1 MEVYDPGGYM
11 NIAIIGGGI
20 SGLSLACELMGK
32 DRGFDI
38 KVFEADNRPG
48 GKIFTE
54 KTDGYICEA
63 GVNGFLNNKPAT
75 LELASRINLPP
86 VRSNDSSRKR
96 FIYTD
101 GALQQL
107 PESVSKFFMSN
118 FLSLPGRLRMIGEYF
133 VPKASKDDETLEDFA
148 KRRVGSEFFEKLLDP
163 MASGVYA
170 GDPSK
175 MSIRSCFNKVYDLEQ
190 KYGGLIKGFM
200 ALGKEAKRSG
210 KKVEAGPGGTL
221 MSFSGGMYSLIETLG
236 TLLGDRVL
244 TGKAANGIEKAA
256 GGYRL
261 HFLDGTSF
269 EADCVVLASPA
280 HNSADIVRD
289 LDRSIHDILAAIPY
303 PALSV
308 VSFGFR
314 REKISSDVD
323 FFGFLVPGKEKRKIL
338 GTLFDSS
345 IFENRAPEGHVL
357 MRSMV
362 GGARAE
368 GLAMLDDEKL
378 ISTVRSELADIMGLR
393 AEPDFVRVFRWER
406 AIPQYELGH
415 YLKLKALDKAL
426 AAHKGLYLAGNAYHG
441 IAVNDCIAGS
451 VKLAGEIALISD
463 R

>member
-1 MEVYDPGGYM
+1 MKIG
-11 NIAIIGGGI
+11 IIGGGI

-32 DRGFDI
+32 KRDFDI
-38 KVFEADNRPG
+38 TVFEADNRPG
-48 GKIFTE
+48 GKIYTE

-75 LELASRINLPP
+75 LELADRINLPP
-86 VRSNDSSRKR
+86 VRSNDASRKR
-96 FIYTD
+96 FIYTN

-133 VPKASKDDETLEDFA
+133 VPQADKDDETLADFA
-148 KRRVGSEFFEKLLDP
+148 RRRVGQEFLEKLLDP

-175 MSIRSCFNKVYDLEQ
+175 MSIRSCFSKVYDLER

-236 TLLGDRVL
+236 NILSERVV
-244 TGKAANGIEKAA
+244 TGREVKGIEKTP

-261 HFLDGTSF
+261 HFTDGSAY

-289 LDRSIHDILAAIPY
+289 FDRSIHEILTTIPY

-314 REKISSDVD
+314 KEKISRDVG

-345 IFENRAPEGHVL
+345 IFGERAPEGHVL
-357 MRSMV
+357 MRTMV
-362 GGARAE
+362 GGARAAE
-368 GLAMLDDEKL
+368 LAMLDDKKL
-378 ISTVRSELADIMGLR
+378 IDLVRSELAHIMDLR
-393 AEPDFVRVFRWER
+393 AEPDFVRIYRWER

-415 YLKLKALDKAL
+415 YLKLEALDKAL
-426 AAHKGLYLAGNAYHG
+426 AKHKGLYLAGNAYRG
-441 IAVNDCIAGS
+441 IAVNDCIANS
-451 VKLAGEIALISD
+451 VRLAELITSESL
-463 R
+463 

>member
-1 MEVYDPGGYM
+1 MR
-11 NIAIIGGGI
+11 IAIVGGGI

-38 KVFEADNRPG
+38 KVFEADSRPG
-48 GKIFTE
+48 GKIYTE
-54 KTDGYICEA
+54 KADGYICEA

-75 LELASRINLPP
+75 LELAARINLPP
-86 VRSNDSSRKR
+86 VRSNDNSRKR
-96 FIYTD
+96 FIYAD

-190 KYGGLIKGFM
+190 RYGGLIKGFM

-236 TLLGDRVL
+236 NLLGDRVL
-244 TGKAANGIEKAA
+244 TGKAAKGVEKTA

-261 HFLDGTSF
+261 HFLDGSAY
-269 EADCVVLASPA
+269 EADCVILASPA
-280 HNSADIVRD
+280 HNSAEIVRD
-289 LDRSIHDILAAIPY
+289 FDRAIHDILTTIPY

-314 REKISSDVD
+314 REKISRDIG

-345 IFENRAPEGHVL
+345 IFENRAPEGYVL

-362 GGARAE
+362 GGARAK
-368 GLAMLDDEKL
+368 GLAMLDDDKL
-378 ISTVRSELADIMGLR
+378 ISTVRSELADIMDLR
-393 AEPDFVRVFRWER
+393 AEPDFIRVFRWER

-415 YLKLKALDKAL
+415 YLKLEALDKAL
-426 AAHKGLYLAGNAYHG
+426 ARHKRLYLAGNAYHG
-441 IAVNDCIAGS
+441 IAVNDCIANS
-451 VKLAGEIALISD
+451 VKLADKIAHI
-463 R
+463 